1 MNFERIALTCAPGGE
16 NHVGNQ
22 FIGKLPIKGSGFTAS
37 DIEHMGEYFQS
48 KYNTTNQVHI
58 LNLNTLSTIEAISN
72 LDELNQGRLLLI
84 KNYIPSS
91 ITEMIYNE
99 CTMDEWDSKYLDPK
113 KYRTEIVDGKETKI
127 RGKILNKHARTN
139 ICYVDGLSQEPNYIE
154 GKGTII
160 DLKTKTTLHNTI
172 DTLYKD
178 ILDSIKTFSNKIQF
192 EINVVEGNRY
202 YNLKKTGI
210 GFHGDTER
218 TIVICLSIGGGGNYP
233 MRFQWFKNGKPI
245 GKSIDIQLNDGD
257 LYIMSEK
264 TVGCDWKLRS
274 KFTIRHAAGANK
286 YISLDRW
293 NK

>member
-1 MNFERIALTCAPGGE
+1 MNSERIALTCAPGGE

-37 DIEHMGEYFQS
+37 DVENMGVYFKS
-48 KYNTTNQVHI
+48 KYTNNQVQI

-72 LDELNQGRLLLI
+72 LDEMNQGRLLLI
-84 KNYIPSS
+84 KNYIPFS

-99 CTMDEWDSKYLDPK
+99 CTMNEWDSKYLDPK
-113 KYRTEIVDGKETKI
+113 KYRTEIIDGKETRI

-172 DTLYKD
+172 DKLYKD
-178 ILDSIKTFSNKIQF
+178 ILDSLKTFSNKIHF

-274 KFTIRHAAGANK
+274 KFTIRHAAGADK
-286 YISLDRW
+286 YISLNRW